1 MSAEALLAGPI
12 ATPDDAEPTTVDL
25 WGHMSHPSTIHM
37 QTSPH
42 VSLNESTEPD
52 ELATMENL
60 ELFECIFGGTDLLE
74 VQTEWFH
81 DLANVLVRC
90 VPAKGNMSRRL
101 D

>member
-1 MSAEALLAGPI
+1 MSAEALLARPI
-12 ATPDDAEPTTVDL
+12 AMPNDAEPMMVDL

-42 VSLNESTEPD
+42 DNESTEPD
-52 ELATMENL
+52 ELVTMENL

-81 DLANVLVRC
+81 DLASVLVRC
-90 VPAKGNMSRRL
+90 VPAKGNMSR
-101 D
+101 